1 MRGYREAMGA
11 QRRNTYEIRKG
22 SQEVT
27 VLEVT
32 LKFAQETRGQDMIKK
47 HRHEPQ
53 EAQ

>member
-27 VLEVT
+27 VLEVHT
-32 LKFAQETRGQDMIKK
+32 EVCSRNQGPRHAKAAQT
-47 HRHEPQ
+47 
-53 EAQ
+53 